1 MKQLRF
7 LTIIA
12 ALVLLAALLGS
23 AALANT
29 TAVSTA
35 AGPADTF
42 NLTLLHTNDFHARV
56 DGQSGIGG
64 SARLATT
71 INEFRATNN
80 NVMLVDA
87 GDQFQGTLFYRL
99 FKADIITQTMNLL
112 GYDAMT
118 IGNHE
123 FDDGPAQLAR
133 LINGVNFPVIS
144 ANIDAS
150 AEPALAGLIMP
161 TAIIT
166 VNGEQIG
173 VVGVTTSET
182 DILSSPGPNV
192 HFTNEVAAV
201 QAAVD
206 QFTTQGIN
214 KVIAL
219 THIGYYEDIAL
230 AQAVHGLDVI
240 VGGHSHTF
248 IYTPETAPVNS
259 DIPVGPYPTV
269 ANGTDGNPIL
279 VVTAFQWSRY
289 LGHLDV
295 TFDETGVATA
305 WGGNPIFM
313 GANVAQDPTVQALV
327 DSYRA
332 EVDVLRNTF
341 IGETT
346 VELPIIVGGQQI
358 CRAGECLMGNLV
370 TDAMLRRVNMIDPN
384 MHYDFAITNGGGL
397 RAPIDVGP
405 ISIGEVFEVLPF
417 GNTIATFGLRGS
429 DVVAALENGVS
440 RVGSSGNGRFPQ
452 VSGIRFKFNL
462 KFPVGSRVSEVEVWD
477 GTSYQPIEPDRVYN
491 VASNNFMRLGG
502 DGYSIFRD
510 NAINPYD
517 FGPGLEDAVMDY
529 VTVMSPITPMIEGRI
544 TQVTVT
550 DAIQVVPTTAM
561 VGETA
566 TVSVST
572 SNTGGVNG
580 IMHIV
585 PFDANQVE
593 YVEGSATNGAFPVRV
608 PLNVAM
614 NLLKNGGA
622 AALKAA
628 APETSGV
635 VAVAWVGNQAPDQTV
650 AFDFQLKV
658 LMGAAGA
665 GVNLTVKSYVLNT
678 EVSSATTTLS
688 VPALNAYEMTFQD
701 GTNGYSGT
709 DDTYLNAWMST
720 TTYGAGS
727 NFYIRQPGIKTAL
740 VKFDLSSV
748 TAMAQVSQAQIGL
761 YVTYGSGNAVT
772 MEAYEVT
779 RVWAEDSASWMDAAA
794 GAPWEMPGAMGP
806 SDHAASFS
814 DRVSFGG
821 GGRWVWF
828 DVTSSAQMWVGDP
841 GSNNGIVIM
850 GSGATNSE
858 LEFTASEYV
867 VTFVRPQLKLIY
879 QAP

>member
-1 MKQLRF
+1 MKQLRV
-7 LTIIA
+7 LTVVA
-12 ALVLLAALLGS
+12 VLVLLAALLGS
-23 AALANT
+23 AALANPSIASKT
-29 TAVSTA
+29 E
-35 AGPADTF
+35 GPADTF
-42 NLTLLHTNDFHARV
+42 SLTLLHTDDTHARV
-56 DGQSGIGG
+56 DGQDGIGG

-71 INEFRATNN
+71 INQFRAANN

-99 FKADIITQTMNLL
+99 FKADIITQTMNML

-123 FDDGPAQLAR
+123 FDDGPGELAR
-133 LINGVNFPVIS
+133 LIAGANFPVVS
-144 ANIDAS
+144 ANIGAS
-150 AEPALAGLIMP
+150 AEPLLAGLIAP
-161 TAIIT
+161 SAVVTI
-166 VNGEQIG
+166 NGEQIG
-173 VVGVTTSET
+173 VVGVTTQET
-182 DILSSPGPNV
+182 PVLSSPGPNV
-192 HFTNEVAAV
+192 HFTDEVAAV

-206 QFTTQGIN
+206 QFTAQGIN
-214 KVIAL
+214 KVVAL
-219 THIGYYEDIAL
+219 THIGYVEDVAL
-230 AQAVHGLDVI
+230 AQAVHGVDII

-248 IYTPETAPVNS
+248 LYTPDTAPVNG
-259 DIPVGPYPTV
+259 DMPAGPYPTV
-269 ANGTDGNPIL
+269 ATGTDGNPVL
-279 VVTAFQWSRY
+279 VVHAFQWSRY

-295 TFDETGVATA
+295 TFDSNGVPSS
-305 WGGNPIFM
+305 WSGDPIYM
-313 GANVAQDPTVQALV
+313 GPSVAKDPTVQALV

-332 EVDVLRNTF
+332 EVDRLRNTF

-346 VELPIIVGGQQI
+346 VPLPIIVGGQQI

-370 TDAMLRRVNMIDPN
+370 ADAMMRRVNMIDPN
-384 MHYDFAITNGGGL
+384 VHYDFAITNGGGL

-417 GNTIATFGLRGS
+417 GNTIATFGLRGA
-429 DVVAALENGVS
+429 DVITALENGVS
-440 RVGSSGNGRFPQ
+440 RVGLGSNGRFPQ
-452 VSGIRFKFNL
+452 VSGLRFKFNL
-462 KFPVGSRVSEVEVWD
+462 KFPVGSRVSDVEVFN
-477 GTSYQPIEPDRVYN
+477 GTSYEPIEMDRVYK

-502 DGYSIFRD
+502 DGYTIFLT

-550 DAIQVVPTTAM
+550 DAIQVAPTTAM

-566 TVSVST
+566 TVSVSAA
-572 SNTGGVNG
+572 NTGGVNG

-608 PLNVAM
+608 PMNVAM
-614 NLLKNGGA
+614 NLLQNGGA

-628 APETSGV
+628 APTTSGA
-635 VAVAWVGNQAPDQTV
+635 VAVAWVGNQAPDQTA

-658 LMGAAGA
+658 LPGAAGA
-665 GVNLTVKSYVLNT
+665 GVNLTVKSYVMNT
-678 EVSSATTTLS
+678 EMATATATLS
-688 VPALNAYEMTFQD
+688 VPALNAYEMTFQN
-701 GTNGYSGT
+701 GANGYSGT
-709 DDTYLNAWMST
+709 DDTFLNAWMPMMAH
-720 TTYGAGS
+720 GMES
-727 NFYIRQPGIKTAL
+727 NFYIRQPGVKTAL

-748 TAMAQVSQAQIGL
+748 TSLAQVSQAQIGL
-761 YVTYGSGNAVT
+761 YVTYGSGNPVT

-779 RVWAEDSASWMDAAA
+779 KPWAEDSATWMDAAA
-794 GAPWEMPGAMGP
+794 GMPWEMPGAMGP
-806 SDHAASFS
+806 SDHAARFS

-828 DVTSSAQMWVGDP
+828 DVTSLARMWVMDP
-841 GSNNGIVIM
+841 NSNNGIVIM

-867 VTFVRPQLKLIY
+867 VPFARPQLKLIY

>member
-23 AALANT
+23 AALANS

-71 INEFRATNN
+71 INDFRANN
-80 NVMLVDA
+80 SNVMLVDA

-99 FKADIITQTMNLL
+99 YKADIITETMNLL

-144 ANIDAS
+144 SNIDAS

-161 TAIIT
+161 TTIIT

-182 DILSSPGPNV
+182 NILSSPGPNV

-206 QFTTQGIN
+206 QFTAQGIN

-313 GANVAQDPTVQALV
+313 GADVAQDPTVQALV
-327 DSYRA
+327 DSYRGG
-332 EVDVLRNTF
+332 VDELRNTF

-370 TDAMLRRVNMIDPN
+370 ADAMLRRVNQLDPN
-384 MHYDFAITNGGGL
+384 FQYDLAITNGGGL

-405 ISIGEVFEVLPF
+405 ISIGEVLEVLPF

-452 VSGIRFKFNL
+452 VSGIRFKYNL
-462 KFPVGSRVSEVEVWD
+462 KFPVGSRVSEVEVFD
-477 GTSYQPIEPDRVYN
+477 GTSYQTIEMDRVYN
-491 VASNNFMRLGG
+491 RASNNFMRIGG

-517 FGPGLEDAVMDY
+517 FGPPLEDAVMDY
-529 VTVMSPITPMIEGRI
+529 ITTFSPISPARGGRI
-544 TQVTVT
+544 TRVTVT
-550 DAIQVVPTTAM
+550 DSIAVNPATAL

-566 TVSVST
+566 TVSFSAA
-572 SNTGGVNG
+572 NTGGVHG

-593 YVEGSATNGAFPVRV
+593 YVEGSATNGAFPVSV
-608 PLNVAM
+608 PMNVAM
-614 NLLKNGGA
+614 DLLRSGGA

-628 APETSGV
+628 APTTGSV
-635 VAVAWVGNQAPDQTV
+635 VAVAWVGNQAPDETA

-658 LMGAAGA
+658 LIGAAGA
-665 GVNLTVKSYVLNT
+665 GVNLTAKSFLLNT
-678 EVSSATTTLS
+678 EVATASATLS
-688 VPALNAYEMTFQD
+688 VPAFNAYEMTFQD

-709 DDTYLNAWMST
+709 DDTYLDAWMST

-727 NFYIRQPGIKTAL
+727 NFYIRQPGVKTAL

-748 TAMAQVSQAQIGL
+748 SALAQVSQAQIGL
-761 YVTYGSGNAVT
+761 YVTYGSGNPVT

-779 RVWAEDSASWMDAAA
+779 RAWAEDSASWMDAAA

-806 SDHAASFS
+806 SDHAATFS

-828 DVTSSAQMWVGDP
+828 DVSDLAQMWVGDP
-841 GSNNGIVIM
+841 GSNNGIVLM